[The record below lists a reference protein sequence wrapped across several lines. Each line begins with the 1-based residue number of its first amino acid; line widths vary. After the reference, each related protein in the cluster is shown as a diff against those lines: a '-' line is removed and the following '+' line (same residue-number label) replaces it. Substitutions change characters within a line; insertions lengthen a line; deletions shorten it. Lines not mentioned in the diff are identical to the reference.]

1 MPLSSNQLT
10 QSIGSVGGKSRQSG
24 VPTVQSQ
31 GQGSFWSTHFDEAAG
46 LEYYVNDFSGEST
59 YEKPLELLND
69 SAYYSGASGGSVDR
83 GYQHSAAIDEW
94 TEQWDDQAQARYWYN
109 SRTKEATWTQ
119 PVELQFN
126 GSQQSRPESVA

>member
-1 MPLSSNQLT
+1 MVPLSSNQLT
-10 QSIGSVGGKSRQSG
+10 QSIGSMGGQSRQSG

-31 GQGSFWSTHFDEAAG
+31 GQGSYWITNVDEAG
-46 LEYYVNDFSGEST
+46 TEYYVNEFSGET
-59 YEKPLELLND
+59 TWEKPLELLND
-69 SAYYSGASGGSVDR
+69 SAYYSGASGGSIDG
-83 GYQHSAAIDEW
+83 GYQNSSAIDEW